1 MPDESPER
9 LPFEPRKKRPK
20 PEGDSTSGAKA
31 PNKPA
36 SSSAKKS
43 SSPKSTTST
52 QDKSPK
58 NKLGKSGSDR
68 DNVAKQNRPNI
79 SSQNL
84 PRAGSQN
91 RDSPA
96 IPEVV
101 SSRMIRRMA
110 ILSGVPILLGV
121 LTFVGSYFIVVND
134 LFNLPNTA
142 VLLVS
147 MGWFGLGVLG
157 LSYGV
162 ISASWDE
169 DTSGS
174 LVGWTEFSTNFRR
187 LVGAW
192 QEARQ
197 KSLK

>member
-43 SSPKSTTST
+43 SSSKSTTST

-58 NKLGKSGSDR
+58 NKLGNSGSDR
-68 DNVAKQNRPNI
+68 PSI
-79 SSQNL
+79 SSQNRL
-84 PRAGSQN
+84 RAGSQN
-91 RDSPA
+91 RESPA

-110 ILSGVPILLGV
+110 LLSGVPILLGV

-174 LVGWTEFSTNFRR
+174 LVGWTEFSTNFQR

>member
-1 MPDESPER
+1 MPDVSPDR
-9 LPFEPRKKRPK
+9 LPFEPRKKKPK
-20 PEGDSTSGAKA
+20 PEGAATSGASDSS
-31 PNKPA
+31 KPA
-36 SSSAKKS
+36 QGSSTKKS
-43 SSPKSTTST
+43 SPSKSSPSAQGQPPKQKSGKST
-52 QDKSPK
+52 
-58 NKLGKSGSDR
+58 
-68 DNVAKQNRPNI
+68 AK
-79 SSQNL
+79 
-84 PRAGSQN
+84 AEGSQN
-91 RDSPA
+91 KVAKPTRADLA

-110 ILSGVPILLGV
+110 ILSGVPIVFGV
-121 LTFVGSYFIVVND
+121 MTFVGSYYIVIND
-134 LFNLPNTA
+134 IFELPNTA

-162 ISASWDE
+162 ISASWE
-169 DTSGS
+169 EETSGS
-174 LVGWTEFSTNFRR
+174 LVGWSEFTINFQR

>member
-1 MPDESPER
+1 MSDKSPER

-20 PEGDSTSGAKA
+20 PEGDSTSGASSSS
-31 PNKPA
+31 KPA
-36 SSSAKKS
+36 QDSTPKKS
-43 SSPKSTTST
+43 SLPKSPTSA
-52 QDKSPK
+52 QGKSPQQK
-58 NKLGKSGSDR
+58 SAKSGSDR
-68 DNVAKQNRPNI
+68 DNV
-79 SSQNL
+79 
-84 PRAGSQN
+84 GSQN
-91 RDSPA
+91 RQDLA

-110 ILSGVPILLGV
+110 LLSGVPILFGV
-121 LTFVGSYFIVVND
+121 LTFVGSYYIVIND
-134 LFNLPNTA
+134 LFELPNTA

-162 ISASWDE
+162 ISASWE
-169 DTSGS
+169 EETSGS
-174 LVGWTEFSTNFRR
+174 LLGWSEFTINFQR

>member
-43 SSPKSTTST
+43 SSSKSTTST

-68 DNVAKQNRPNI
+68 PSI
-79 SSQNL
+79 SSQNR

-91 RDSPA
+91 RESPA

-110 ILSGVPILLGV
+110 LLSGVPILLGV

-174 LVGWTEFSTNFRR
+174 LVGWTEFSTNFQR

>member
-9 LPFEPRKKRPK
+9 LPFEPRKKHPK
-20 PEGDSTSGAKA
+20 PEGDSTSGAKTSKKSA
-31 PNKPA
+31 P
-36 SSSAKKS
+36 SSSKKS
-43 SSPKSTTST
+43 SPPKSRSTSSTTVST
-52 QDKSPK
+52 QGNSLK
-58 NKLGKSGSDR
+58 NKLGKSGHDR
-68 DNVAKQNRPNI
+68 ENVGKQNR
-79 SSQNL
+79 SK
-84 PRAGSQN
+84 AATQN
-91 RDSPA
+91 RQDLA

-110 ILSGVPILLGV
+110 LLSGVPILLGV
-121 LTFVGSYFIVVND
+121 LTFVGSYYIVITD
-134 LFNLPNTA
+134 LFDLPNTA

-169 DTSGS
+169 ETPGS
-174 LVGWTEFSTNFRR
+174 LVGWAEFSTNFQR

>member
-1 MPDESPER
+1 MPDASPER

-20 PEGDSTSGAKA
+20 PEGAATSGANA
-31 PNKPA
+31 PSKPA
-36 SSSAKKS
+36 QGSTAKKS
-43 SSPKSTTST
+43 SPP
-52 QDKSPK
+52 KSPK
-58 NKLGKSGSDR
+58 QKPEKSAGKSESDR
-68 DNVAKQNRPNI
+68 DNIAKQNR
-79 SSQNL
+79 SSI
-84 PRAGSQN
+84 AKQN
-91 RDSPA
+91 REDLA

-110 ILSGVPILLGV
+110 LLSGVPILLGV
-121 LTFVGSYFIVVND
+121 MTFVGSYYIVVND
-134 LFNLPNTA
+134 IFELPNTA

-162 ISASWDE
+162 ISASWE
-169 DTSGS
+169 EETSGS
-174 LVGWTEFSTNFRR
+174 LVGWSEFTINFQR

>member
-20 PEGDSTSGAKA
+20 PEGDSSSGAKA
-31 PNKPA
+31 PNKLAP
-36 SSSAKKS
+36 SSAKKS
-43 SSPKSTTST
+43 SPSKSRSTASTTTSV
-52 QDKSPK
+52 QKNSPK
-58 NKLGKSGSDR
+58 NKLGKSGSGR
-68 DNVAKQNRPNI
+68 DNV
-79 SSQNL
+79 
-84 PRAGSQN
+84 GSQN
-91 RDSPA
+91 RDNVGSQNRQDPA

-101 SSRMIRRMA
+101 SSRMMRRMA
-110 ILSGVPILLGV
+110 LLSGVPILLGV

-134 LFNLPNTA
+134 LFDLPNTA

-147 MGWFGLGVLG
+147 MGCFGLGVLG

-169 DTSGS
+169 ETSGS
-174 LVGWTEFSTNFRR
+174 LLGWTEFTTNFQR

>member
-1 MPDESPER
+1 MPDTSPER
-9 LPFEPRKKRPK
+9 LPFEPRKKQRPK
-20 PEGDSTSGAKA
+20 PEVSATSGANA
-31 PNKPA
+31 PSKPA
-36 SSSAKKS
+36 QGSTPKKS
-43 SSPKSTTST
+43 SSPKSPTSA
-52 QDKSPK
+52 Q
-58 NKLGKSGSDR
+58 GKSSKQKPEKSSGKSESDR
-68 DNVAKQNRPNI
+68 VA
-79 SSQNL
+79 
-84 PRAGSQN
+84 SQN
-91 RDSPA
+91 RQDLA

-110 ILSGVPILLGV
+110 LLSGVPILLGV
-121 LTFVGSYFIVVND
+121 MTFVGSYYIVIND
-134 LFNLPNTA
+134 IFELPNTA

-162 ISASWDE
+162 ISASWE
-169 DTSGS
+169 EETSGS
-174 LVGWTEFSTNFRR
+174 LVGWSEFTINFQR

>member
-43 SSPKSTTST
+43 SSSKSTTST

-58 NKLGKSGSDR
+58 NKLGNSGSDR
-68 DNVAKQNRPNI
+68 PSI
-79 SSQNL
+79 SSQNR

-91 RDSPA
+91 RESPA

-110 ILSGVPILLGV
+110 LLSGVPILLGV

-174 LVGWTEFSTNFRR
+174 LVGWTEFSTNFQR

>member
-43 SSPKSTTST
+43 SSSKSTTST

-58 NKLGKSGSDR
+58 NNLGKSGSDR
-68 DNVAKQNRPNI
+68 PSI
-79 SSQNL
+79 SSQNR

-91 RDSPA
+91 RESPA

-110 ILSGVPILLGV
+110 LLSGVPILLGV

-174 LVGWTEFSTNFRR
+174 LVGWTEFSTNFQR

>member
-1 MPDESPER
+1 MPDASPER

-20 PEGDSTSGAKA
+20 PEGAATSGA
-31 PNKPA
+31 NA
-36 SSSAKKS
+36 SSKPSQGSTPKKS
-43 SSPKSTTST
+43 PPKPPTSA
-52 QDKSPK
+52 QS
-58 NKLGKSGSDR
+58 KSGKQKPEKSAVKAGGDR
-68 DNVAKQNRPNI
+68 DRAIKQTR
-79 SSQNL
+79 QDL
-84 PRAGSQN
+84 
-91 RDSPA
+91 A

-101 SSRMIRRMA
+101 SSRMIRRMVL
-110 ILSGVPILLGV
+110 LSGVPILFGV
-121 LTFVGSYFIVVND
+121 MTFLGSYYIVIND
-134 LFNLPNTA
+134 IFELPNTA

-169 DTSGS
+169 EASGS
-174 LVGWTEFSTNFRR
+174 LVGWSEFTINFQR

>member
-1 MPDESPER
+1 MPNASPDR
-9 LPFEPRKKRPK
+9 LPFEPRKKKPK
-20 PEGDSTSGAKA
+20 PEGAAGANDSS
-31 PNKPA
+31 KPA
-36 SSSAKKS
+36 QGSTAKKS
-43 SSPKSTTST
+43 SPPKSSPSA
-52 QDKSPK
+52 QGKSPK
-58 NKLGKSGSDR
+58 QKPEKSTAKAEGSRNK
-68 DNVAKQNRPNI
+68 VAKPTRED
-79 SSQNL
+79 L
-84 PRAGSQN
+84 
-91 RDSPA
+91 A

-110 ILSGVPILLGV
+110 LLSGVPILFGV
-121 LTFVGSYFIVVND
+121 MTFVGSYYIVIND
-134 LFNLPNTA
+134 IFELPNTA

-169 DTSGS
+169 ESVGS
-174 LVGWTEFSTNFRR
+174 LVGWSEFTINFQR

>member
-1 MPDESPER
+1 MPDASPER

-20 PEGDSTSGAKA
+20 PEGDTSGANA
-31 PNKPA
+31 SNKPA
-36 SSSAKKS
+36 QGSTPKKS
-43 SSPKSTTST
+43 SPSKSPTSA
-52 QDKSPK
+52 QGKSPK
-58 NKLGKSGSDR
+58 QKPEKSAVKSEGNR
-68 DNVAKQNRPNI
+68 NNVAKPTRQD
-79 SSQNL
+79 L
-84 PRAGSQN
+84 
-91 RDSPA
+91 A

-110 ILSGVPILLGV
+110 LLSGLPIIFGV
-121 LTFVGSYFIVVND
+121 LTFVGSYYIVIND
-134 LFNLPNTA
+134 IFELPNTA

-162 ISASWDE
+162 ISASWE
-169 DTSGS
+169 EETSGS
-174 LVGWTEFSTNFRR
+174 LVGWSEFTINFQR

>member
-1 MPDESPER
+1 MPDTSPER

-20 PEGDSTSGAKA
+20 PEGSATSGANT
-31 PNKPA
+31 PSKPA
-36 SSSAKKS
+36 QGSAPKKS
-43 SSPKSTTST
+43 SLSKSSTSA
-52 QDKSPK
+52 QGKSP
-58 NKLGKSGSDR
+58 NQKLAKSAGKSGSDR
-68 DNVAKQNRPNI
+68 DNVAKQNR
-79 SSQNL
+79 QDL
-84 PRAGSQN
+84 
-91 RDSPA
+91 A

-110 ILSGVPILLGV
+110 LLSGVPILFGV
-121 LTFVGSYFIVVND
+121 MTFVGSYYIVIND
-134 LFNLPNTA
+134 LFELPNTA

-162 ISASWDE
+162 ISASWE
-169 DTSGS
+169 EETSGS
-174 LVGWTEFSTNFRR
+174 LLGWSEFTINFQR